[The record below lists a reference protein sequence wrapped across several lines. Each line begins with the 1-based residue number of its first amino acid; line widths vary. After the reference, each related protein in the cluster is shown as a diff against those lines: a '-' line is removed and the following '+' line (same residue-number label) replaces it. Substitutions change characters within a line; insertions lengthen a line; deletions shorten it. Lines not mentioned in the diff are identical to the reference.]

1 MLFRSSLI
9 IAFSFCPQRL
19 NYYRRFLFLLLS
31 LCISQAFW
39 LLPMAFTTLTAG
51 NDFTLTKQNLITT
64 PQVQEMNY
72 SRGDFANLALLHGY
86 WFDYREYRPQD
97 HSYTPYL
104 GQWESFWQT
113 PLSQTSGWLLF
124 IISCLGLLSATFL
137 AKRREFALGCA
148 AIAILGLLMLTA
160 GKGLILGLPFRL
172 LAKLPLIKDIFRVAF
187 TKWSSVA
194 ALGLTLGLAHALV
207 TLAICQQKYTRYYRL
222 STFIIGWSIFGLL
235 LLRSYPVFSGQ
246 LFGWQV
252 KVPFPE
258 REVEIGRASCRE
270 RV

>member
-1 MLFRSSLI
+1 M
-9 IAFSFCPQRL
+9 
-19 NYYRRFLFLLLS
+19 
-31 LCISQAFW
+31 
-39 LLPMAFTTLTAG
+39 
-51 NDFTLTKQNLITT
+51 
-64 PQVQEMNY
+64 
-72 SRGDFANLALLHGY
+72 
-86 WFDYREYRPQD
+86 
-97 HSYTPYL
+97 
-104 GQWESFWQT
+104 
-113 PLSQTSGWLLF
+113 F
-124 IISCLGLLSATFL
+124 IISFLGLLSATFL
-137 AKRREFALGCA
+137 AKRREFALGCT

-194 ALGLTLGLAHALV
+194 ALGLALGLAHALV

-258 REVEIGRASCRE
+258 RYFNLQKTMQAQNHGGTTIYLPQPNYWGWLFYDWGYRGSGFLWQLIPQPLLDRNFDAWSLFNQTAYQQFNLALQKNQAQEIANLINKYQLQYAIVDGSLMEAGEQNQQKVADRKS
-270 RV
+270 VV